1 VEIMEDQAPMR
12 LPPDDPTARF
22 PFASGEG
29 GAALALAR
37 HDADE
42 SHGGPHLD
50 LFLADVAAVDG
61 DPDARAARTWR
72 LPLAA
77 WNGSSFAAG
86 AYDALALAPHRAEY
100 LRLTAPRA
108 LADGRG
114 TVHPLLSALAWARV
128 AGAVEVR
135 VAGQRIRLSP
145 TDGDRWRAE
154 FTADA
159 GGRP

>member
-1 VEIMEDQAPMR
+1 MR

-22 PFASGEG
+22 PFADGEG

-42 SHGGPHLD
+42 ARGGPHLD
-50 LFLADVAAVDG
+50 LFLAEAAAADG
-61 DPDARAARTWR
+61 DPDARAVRTWR

-86 AYDALALAPHRAEY
+86 AYDALAIAPHRAEY
-100 LRLTAPRA
+100 LRLPASRA
-108 LADGRG
+108 LPEGRG
-114 TVHPLLSALAWARV
+114 TVHPLLSAAAWARV

-145 TDGDRWRAE
+145 AGGDRWRAE